1 MIYMDYN
8 ATTPVHPAVLEAML
22 PYYQE
27 RFGNPSS
34 IHWAGR
40 MVKGAVEE
48 ARERVATLVGCD
60 ASEVVFTSCGS
71 ESDNTAIKGV
81 AAALRAKG
89 NHIITTAVEH
99 PAVLNAC
106 LYLEHEGFRV
116 TRLSADSNGLFEMEE
131 LKAAFSDQT
140 ILVSAMFANNETGVI
155 FPVSEI
161 GAICRDHGVYF
172 HCDAVQAVGKVP
184 VDCRGMDIGLLS
196 LSGHKL
202 GAPKGIGAL
211 IIRKGIKLHPLLH
224 GGAQERNRRAGTENV
239 AGIVALGK
247 ACEIAQGELAT
258 EGLRLKA
265 LRDRLEQGIMNIC
278 PQVQRNGDP
287 LRRLPTTTNL
297 SFPAIEA
304 DSLLVNLDLQDI
316 AVSSGAA
323 CSSGTLKMS
332 PVLAAMGISPALAKG
347 SIRFSLGR
355 GSTDQE
361 IDYVLGVLPE
371 IVQRLQE
378 NRDN

>member
-60 ASEVVFTSCGS
+60 SSEVVFTSCGS

-81 AAALRAKG
+81 AAALCTRG

-116 TRLSADSNGLFEMEE
+116 TRLPADSNGLFDMEE

-184 VDCRGMDIGLLS
+184 VDCRAWTSACCPCRATSLARRRELGPWSSEKGLNCTHCS
-196 LSGHKL
+196 MEEPRSVT
-202 GAPKGIGAL
+202 A
-211 IIRKGIKLHPLLH
+211 
-224 GGAQERNRRAGTENV
+224 V
-239 AGIVALGK
+239 
-247 ACEIAQGELAT
+247 QG
-258 EGLRLKA
+258 
-265 LRDRLEQGIMNIC
+265 Q
-278 PQVQRNGDP
+278 
-287 LRRLPTTTNL
+287 
-297 SFPAIEA
+297 
-304 DSLLVNLDLQDI
+304 
-316 AVSSGAA
+316 
-323 CSSGTLKMS
+323 KM
-332 PVLAAMGISPALAKG
+332 
-347 SIRFSLGR
+347 
-355 GSTDQE
+355 
-361 IDYVLGVLPE
+361 
-371 IVQRLQE
+371 
-378 NRDN
+378 